1 MYFLCW
7 PVQWMQW
14 IMVLTHSKHSCTR
27 RLCRHT
33 NATMKIVFCLIVA
46 MFLGV
51 AADPS
56 LTARLEMA
64 EAMLSVHQGI
74 ISKQEQTIRELNL
87 QVETLDLKLRDYSL
101 RIDDAILVSLLVH
114 NGWDIHLYTSICKL
128 FISLFYDRKANN
140 LYSFS
145 CFNTKGMCLCR
156 MTE

>member
-1 MYFLCW
+1 
-7 PVQWMQW
+7 
-14 IMVLTHSKHSCTR
+14 
-27 RLCRHT
+27 
-33 NATMKIVFCLIVA
+33 MKIVFGLIVA

-114 NGWDIHLYTSICKL
+114 NG
-128 FISLFYDRKANN
+128 
-140 LYSFS
+140 
-145 CFNTKGMCLCR
+145 
-156 MTE
+156 

>member
-1 MYFLCW
+1 
-7 PVQWMQW
+7 
-14 IMVLTHSKHSCTR
+14 MVLTHSKHSCTR
-27 RLCRHT
+27 TLCRHT
-33 NATMKIVFCLIVA
+33 NATMKIVFGLIVA

-101 RIDDAILVSLLVH
+101 RIDDAILVSLLVYIYTH
-114 NGWDIHLYTSICKL
+114 PFASFLSACFMTGKLIICIH
-128 FISLFYDRKANN
+128 SLVSTPRA
-140 LYSFS
+140 
-145 CFNTKGMCLCR
+145 CVCV
-156 MTE
+156 E